1 MVDMNFQVAVRE
13 HDLYCL
19 SCRLW
24 DTVDE
29 GALRDHIVEFYYH
42 SGSAFRDGSQ

>member
-19 SCRLW
+19 SCRLR
-24 DTVDE
+24 DTGDE
-29 GALRDHIVEFYYH
+29 GALRDHIIDFSYH
-42 SGSAFRDGSQ
+42 SGSASRDGSR